1 MTPDLLNFDP
11 ARYLRIQ
18 SGAVGLA
25 EQIDA
30 VVADALG
37 SGVTNVVFAG
47 AGGAGILMQP
57 AAALLRDRSPFS
69 ADVVLP
75 AELVVTGSAT
85 VGRDTLVVIPS
96 LSGTTAESISALE
109 FVKAAGAR
117 VLVLTGHPDTP
128 LGTKADV
135 SLVNFAEDD
144 TSCESFYLQSLLLS
158 LSIMARTGAL
168 EDHAAV
174 GLPANRTRRPLEP
187 PHGIVAVDANHKRVA
202 FGPRRVEYVN
212 VTGMEQIEDT
222 VREHERAIVEVVDAV
237 DERGEHA
244 VVAELT
250 RLPELLLDAKGAFD
264 RRAPALAE
272 AIAADPWHIVT
283 GSGNTWPEAVY
294 YGMCI
299 LEEMQWIRTRPVH
312 ASDFFHGTLELVE
325 PDVSVLLLKGEDA
338 TRLLADRVERF
349 VSGLTEKLLVLDT
362 ADVELPGISQTTRA
376 LVSPVILAALLER
389 VSAHL
394 EVLRDHPLTTRRYYR
409 RMAY

>member
-1 MTPDLLNFDP
+1 MTGDLLNFDP

-18 SGAVGLA
+18 SGAVDLA

-47 AGGAGILMQP
+47 AGGAGILMHP
-57 AAALLRDRSPFS
+57 AAALLRARSTFR

-75 AELVVTGSAT
+75 AELVVTGSPT

-96 LSGTTAESISALE
+96 LSGTTAESLAALDH
-109 FVKAAGAR
+109 VKALGAR
-117 VLVLTGHPDTP
+117 VLVLTGHANTP
-128 LGTKADV
+128 LAAKADV

-144 TSCESFYLQSLLLS
+144 TSCESFYLQSLLLA
-158 LSIMARTGAL
+158 LSIMARTGVL

-174 GLPANRTRRPLEP
+174 
-187 PHGIVAVDANHKRVA
+187 
-202 FGPRRVEYVN
+202 
-212 VTGMEQIEDT
+212 
-222 VREHERAIVEVVDAV
+222 
-237 DERGEHA
+237 
-244 VVAELT
+244 VAELK
-250 RLPELLLDAKGAFD
+250 RLPELLLDAKGAFEG
-264 RRAPALAE
+264 RAHELAE

-283 GSGNTWPEAVY
+283 GSGNTWPEAFY

-325 PDVSVLLLKGEDA
+325 ADVSVLVLKGEDA
-338 TRLLADRVERF
+338 TRPLAERVANF
-349 VSGLTEKLLVLDT
+349 VSGLSDKLLVLDA
-362 ADVELPGISQTTRA
+362 ADAELTGISHSTRA
-376 LVSPVILAALLER
+376 LVSPVVLAALLER
-389 VSAHL
+389 VSTHL